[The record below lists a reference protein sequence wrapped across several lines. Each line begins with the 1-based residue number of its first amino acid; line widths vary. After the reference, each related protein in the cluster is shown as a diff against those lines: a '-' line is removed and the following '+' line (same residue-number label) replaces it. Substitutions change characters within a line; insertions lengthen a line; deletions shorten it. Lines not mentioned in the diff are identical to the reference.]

1 MSSIVEPPVQQ
12 ALTNLRAISAD
23 DEVRRLATARERA
36 LSIER
41 TEFHLAHQEGRADG
55 EAIGQARG
63 EAIGQ
68 ARGREEGRAE
78 GEAVGEARGRSEGR
92 AEAIREILDAMAEG
106 NITEVELR
114 KKLEVDSP

>member
-1 MSSIVEPPVQQ
+1 MSAIVDAPVQQ
-12 ALTNLRAISAD
+12 ALTKLRAISAD
-23 DEVRRLATARERA
+23 DEARRLAAARERA

-41 TEFHLAHQEGRADG
+41 TELHLARQEG

-63 EAIGQ
+63 EAVGE
-68 ARGREEGRAE
+68 ARGRSEGRAE

-92 AEAIREILDAMAEG
+92 AAAIREVLDAMAEG

-114 KKLEVDSP
+114 KKFGIDPS